1 MVGDPMSKR
10 VYKRYKRKGPKVTT
24 RALLDKMIKS
34 MQAATDYVYSLPLTK
49 LKAHTT
55 DRESLYREG
64 FPPEHD

>member
-1 MVGDPMSKR
+1 MSKR
-10 VYKRYKRKGPKVTT
+10 VYKRYKRKGSKVTT
-24 RALLDKMIKS
+24 RALLDKI
-34 MQAATDYVYSLPLTK
+34 VTK

>member
-10 VYKRYKRKGPKVTT
+10 VYKRYKRKSKVTT
-24 RALLDKMIKS
+24 RALLDKI
-34 MQAATDYVYSLPLTK
+34 VTK